1 MSSHPVSAVG
11 RLSAAVA
18 TRARRTAGRRTAGQR
33 AAALTTAAVTAAALM
48 TGATA
53 GSAVAEADPDAPQ
66 AFTSSTSVGLH
77 NAYEKGGFPYLA
89 DVLDSGAGLV
99 ELDVWTDELIGRWR
113 VSHDLFG
120 ASSNCVGATDPA
132 NLRTGNRDQ
141 DLLGC
146 LTDLRTWHEVNPGH
160 RPIVLKV
167 EMKDG
172 FYDRGGMGPAAFDA
186 LVAGRLGDAVFTPSD
201 LLAHAGGAADL
212 DEAVTSAGW
221 PSRDALAGRILIEL
235 IPGTFE
241 QGNPFDTLWTDEEY
255 SRHLRDLAAAG
266 EIAAA
271 QAFPSVLGA
280 ESGDPRDRYEDES
293 LRPWFVVYDGS
304 ANAYVTGGIDTDWY
318 REQNYLL
325 IMTAAHEVAP
335 AIDAVAPD
343 EQAALDRVAQ
353 LAAANASIVTS
364 DWRSSTLLST
374 VVSR

>member
-1 MSSHPVSAVG
+1 MSSHPVTTVG
-11 RLSAAVA
+11 RSSAADS
-18 TRARRTAGRRTAGQR
+18 TTARRTTRRR
-33 AAALTTAAVTAAALM
+33 AAALTLAALTAAA
-48 TGATA
+48 TTTVSTA
-53 GSAVAEADPDAPQ
+53 ASAAAETAPDAPL

-77 NAYEKGGFPYLA
+77 NAYEKSGFPYLA
-89 DVLDSGAGLV
+89 DVLDSGAALV
-99 ELDVWTDELIGRWR
+99 ELDVWTDELSGRWR
-113 VSHDLFG
+113 VNHGLFG
-120 ASSNCVGATDPA
+120 MSNNCVGATDPA
-132 NLRTGNRDQ
+132 ELRTGSRDQ

-146 LTDLRTWHEVNPGH
+146 LTDLRTWREVNPDH

-186 LVAGRLGDAVFTPSD
+186 LVADRLGDAVFTPAD
-201 LLAHAGGAADL
+201 LLAHAGGAATL
-212 DEAVTSAGW
+212 DEAVTAAGW
-221 PSRDALAGRILIEL
+221 PSRDALAGRVLIEL

-266 EIAAA
+266 EISRA

-280 ESGDPRDRYEDES
+280 QAGDPRERYEDES

-304 ANAYVTGGIDTDWY
+304 AAAYVTGGIDTEWY
-318 REQNYLL
+318 RERNYLL

-343 EQAALDRVAQ
+343 EQAALDRVAL

-364 DWRSSTLLST
+364 DWRSSTLLSA